1 MEYVLKTKFEID
13 DLVFGFVD
21 GEVHEVK
28 IDRIEINFERFDKT
42 NPKYTRCNTIYLA
55 TTTDAKYNLQ
65 HRFKE
70 NQLFNEEELKVY
82 VNKYFENRK
91 NS

>member
-1 MEYVLKTKFEID
+1 MEYVLKTKFDID

-21 GEVHEVK
+21 GEIHEVK

-42 NPKYTRCNTIYLA
+42 RPEFTRYKTIYLA
-55 TTTDAKYNLQ
+55 TTTDAKCNFQ

-82 VNKYFENRK
+82 VNEYFKNRK